1 MASLVYWYAECTDDS
16 DVYSIIGKTKKEV
29 KSQLAE
35 RGDRG
40 FGPIERKI
48 LQYRNAFDLFLWT
61 TSEGGGRGCG
71 TTTNI
76 VATNNKI

>member
-29 KSQLAE
+29 KAQLAE
-35 RGDRG
+35 RGERG
-40 FGPIERKI
+40 FGPIERKVF
-48 LQYRNAFDLFLWT
+48 QYRDAYDMFSWT

-71 TTTNI
+71 MTTNV
-76 VATNNKI
+76 VA